1 MKHSLLVEEAPTVR
15 SDVVVTARVALFAA
29 DRRFR
34 RFLNDVL
41 HVHRDAVS
49 PRLYSTYAGRRGL
62 PAITVVREPLMGRL
76 TVALADGEY

>member
-1 MKHSLLVEEAPTVR
+1 MNQSLLVEAVPTVR
-15 SDVVVTARVALFAA
+15 SEIVVTAGVALLAA

-34 RFLNDVL
+34 RFLNAVL
-41 HVHRDAVS
+41 RDHRDAVS
-49 PRLYSTYAGRRGL
+49 PRLFSTYTDRRGL